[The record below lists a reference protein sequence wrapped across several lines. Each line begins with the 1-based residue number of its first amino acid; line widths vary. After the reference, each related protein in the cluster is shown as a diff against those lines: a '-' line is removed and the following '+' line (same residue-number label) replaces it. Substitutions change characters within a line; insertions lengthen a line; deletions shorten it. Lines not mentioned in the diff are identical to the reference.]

1 MFSWSMER
9 ILEGIINRESL
20 TTANKSEHV
29 NRKSGLTSRFIPST
43 GRIDNQDR
51 HGRAF

>member
-1 MFSWSMER
+1 MQS

-29 NRKSGLTSRFIPST
+29 NRKASLMSRFMPST
-43 GRIDNQDR
+43 GRIGNQDR
-51 HGRAF
+51 RGRAF